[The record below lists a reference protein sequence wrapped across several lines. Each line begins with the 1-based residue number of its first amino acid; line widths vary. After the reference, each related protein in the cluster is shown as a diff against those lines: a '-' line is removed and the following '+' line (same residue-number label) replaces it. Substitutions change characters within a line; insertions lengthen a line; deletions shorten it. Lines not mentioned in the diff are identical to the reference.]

1 LRVMASSSHI
11 PPISATITAAPEE
24 DSGLP
29 QWLDD
34 LLKPGVSNAVFTTL
48 KLSLVGLV
56 LVLCMMLSILEDPT
70 IRMHVSIFL
79 GMSVILLVLII
90 WFVGEL
96 AQATS
101 TEKAEAAAEAKDEGD
116 KKKD

>member
-1 LRVMASSSHI
+1 MKIITGHTGLHTWLEFFGYRPLLRVMASSSHI

-56 LVLCMMLSILEDPT
+56 LVLCMMLSILEDPV
-70 IRMHVSIFL
+70 R
-79 GMSVILLVLII
+79 
-90 WFVGEL
+90 
-96 AQATS
+96 A
-101 TEKAEAAAEAKDEGD
+101 
-116 KKKD
+116 